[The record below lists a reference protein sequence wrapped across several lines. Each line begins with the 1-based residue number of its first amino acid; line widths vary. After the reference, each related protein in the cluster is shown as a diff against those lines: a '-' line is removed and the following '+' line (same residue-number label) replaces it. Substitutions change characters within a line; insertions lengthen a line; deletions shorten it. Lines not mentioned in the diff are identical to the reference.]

1 MVSSVQSMNT
11 LSSPTDSRQSLEFE
25 LKALDLLQDEP
36 AVSQREMAQRLDV
49 SLGKV
54 NYCLRALLAK
64 GLVKAQ
70 NFKNSQNKLAYAYV
84 LTPAGIKARAD
95 LTAEFLKVKVREYE
109 ILRLEI
115 ERLKVQAKRL
125 DSAVELP

>member
-1 MVSSVQSMNT
+1 MVSSVQPMNT